1 MHMSRAT
8 PCSHAAGNGCVQHG
22 MHGDTKH
29 DLFRKHAWR
38 SLRHHA
44 AAQVRT
50 RVCCKNASTM
60 HTASAAQCSTSALE
74 CTASR
79 WHIAAATTASEQDM
93 PQAAVTGCGH
103 PTSPCSK
110 EMNGTQEL
118 RIRQHPASL
127 VASTL
132 APLSSSRCAT
142 SRWPARHASIRAV
155 TPSCRCSKAPHMQ
168 P

>member
-1 MHMSRAT
+1 MSRAT
-8 PCSHAAGNGCVQHG
+8 PCRHAAGNGCVQHG

-38 SLRHHA
+38 SLRPPA
-44 AAQVRT
+44 AAQDGT
-50 RVCCKNASTM
+50 RVCCMNASTM

-79 WHIAAATTASEQDM
+79 WHDPAATPASAQDM

-103 PTSPCSK
+103 PSSPCSK
-110 EMNGTQEL
+110 EMHGTEEQQK
-118 RIRQHPASL
+118 RQHPTL
-127 VASTL
+127 WVASTL
-132 APLSSSRCAT
+132 APLSSSRRDT
-142 SRWPARHASIRAV
+142 SRWPISHASIRAV
-155 TPSCRCSKAPHMQ
+155 SPSCRCSKAPHMQ